1 MFTSPSAKPPAS
13 WSYQFLLIP
22 WLFQSCMEQELV
34 GASTKIFFEKDF
46 QAILVDPG
54 LLCHFGERMMY
65 EDIFKDHVLWYR
77 GYQK

>member
-1 MFTSPSAKPPAS
+1 
-13 WSYQFLLIP
+13 
-22 WLFQSCMEQELV
+22 MEQELV